1 MRITLSHEKNG
12 LKNWEHYI
20 QTLQKQTTIMLN
32 YGMICIMQFSEL
44 NSEFFY
50 NFRNCIPNFRIF
62 AKTKQR

>member
-1 MRITLSHEKNG
+1 MVVLLCAGEKKCYN
-12 LKNWEHYI
+12 
-20 QTLQKQTTIMLN
+20 
-32 YGMICIMQFSEL
+32 FSEL